1 MFCLAS
7 AENHKWSTV
16 MLDAILITLGI
27 TAVAFSLFYKF
38 LLHLY
43 REDLNTSERN
53 KQEGSG
59 NS

>member
-1 MFCLAS
+1 
-7 AENHKWSTV
+7 